1 MTKTI
6 TSAGNIDYGVI
17 NSGSNLTLTVKVT
30 DSRGNTNS
38 CTKTVIF
45 LPWVLPS
52 GIITLKRKNNY
63 ENETYLKVQA
73 SYSSIDSKNTITIQ
87 YQFKKTTES
96 TYSSLANLSNNTQ
109 ITLQKDKASAWDFKI
124 VIKDKFGT
132 TTYNTILAKGQFI
145 FFVDTKKLSVG
156 VNCFPKNNESLE
168 INGSPVLEYT
178 EISSW

>member
-1 MTKTI
+1 M
-6 TSAGNIDYGVI
+6 
-17 NSGSNLTLTVKVT
+17 
-30 DSRGNTNS
+30 
-38 CTKTVIF
+38 
-45 LPWVLPS
+45 
-52 GIITLKRKNNY
+52 KRINNY

-96 TYSSLANLSNNTQ
+96 SYSTLANLSNNTQ
-109 ITLQKDKASAWDFKI
+109 ITLQKDKASAWDFRI